1 MIKTAII
8 RKLPSGEYRLYS
20 KTKGSNGKRRN
31 LGTFDSLDAA
41 EKHEREVQFF
51 KQQSDDGKSS
61 GEDMAGEL
69 SDIASFLEKAG
80 FTDKADKVYVMM
92 NALDGS
98 FDDGQD
104 ADDFTSGHRIQPVNM
119 LGGESPISGGFGG
132 MAADHGQP
140 ADDVEQDNVD
150 MAAHSNGLSGNSPV
164 HNQNSGMFQGMNYD
178 SAFTGG
184 ISYRNLEGPYGG

>member
-69 SDIASFLEKAG
+69 SDIDSFLEDLHKYEIVYLDGDVDNGAVPVGQSCGLINSIDDVDDLVSG
-80 FTDKADKVYVMM
+80 FTKKAEELLKKI
-92 NALDGS
+92 GS
-98 FDDGQD
+98 
-104 ADDFTSGHRIQPVNM
+104 N
-119 LGGESPISGGFGG
+119 IS
-132 MAADHGQP
+132 
-140 ADDVEQDNVD
+140 
-150 MAAHSNGLSGNSPV
+150 
-164 HNQNSGMFQGMNYD
+164 
-178 SAFTGG
+178 
-184 ISYRNLEGPYGG
+184 